1 MAYKKQATFKEYTI
15 GVRENNSIEVL
26 VNGKPYDGAVKPLLR
41 DIAQNV
47 GLSVE
52 EKWNTQD
59 LGRKLVDIINNKET
73 KMGKPTSNKNNK
85 EKTPAILINI
95 MYSGSYL
102 KYNLGHEVINLMA
115 TDNGK
120 HYIYVN
126 PIGKIGKD
134 AIKKY
139 NIEYILLGQLIDAQT
154 VKVIAKASGIEM
166 LRSTKEALNN
176 SNANEGKIGDREY
189 QHHTDEMRSATYGGI
204 SVVDFFP
211 NEKQLLATYSAKQVV
226 EARRE
231 LFLRYEKD
239 RNYKKYK
246 VEDPAGDG
254 IVIFLPNTI
263 HPGGKKEFQFSRENP
278 YMYFPQ
284 INDPEKSDYDYN
296 KINEIIENKDF
307 WEEESVGQYKT
318 PQRTYDLPIE
328 IMQKEDG
335 ELAYSNMISYYL
347 RDNKSTAE
355 NFIEFLRNKTNE
367 NILPPSD
374 DSHIE
379 ILREYKNIDIIIRYD
394 NTAIIIENKIKADV
408 SRYNEKGENDEKK
421 DKSQLEKYIRIMGE
435 GDDAK
440 YYDNKHFFFL
450 QPNYKNIDPNE
461 EKYYSKGSKFHKE
474 HKYNKLYY
482 KDLCEFFENQ
492 SCNSDDYKNFIES
505 LKLHIEDIDNRNFNT
520 MMRRLGKRIKDI
532 KEHK

>member
-59 LGRKLVDIINNKET
+59 LGRKLVDIVNNKET

-85 EKTPAILINI
+85 EKSPAILINI

-102 KYNLGHEVINLMA
+102 KENLGHEVINLIA
-115 TDNGK
+115 TDKGK
-120 HYIYVN
+120 HYIYIN

-166 LRSTKEALNN
+166 LRSTKKTLNN
-176 SNANEGKIGDREY
+176 SNAKEGKIGDREY
-189 QHHTDEMRSATYGGI
+189 QDHTDEMRSATYGGI

-211 NEKQLLATYSAKQVV
+211 NEKQLLATYSAEKVV
-226 EARRE
+226 EASKE

-239 RNYKKYK
+239 RFNEKYK
-246 VEDPAGDG
+246 GEDPAGES
-254 IVIFLPNTI
+254 VIFLPDTT
-263 HPGGKKEFQFSRENP
+263 HPEGKEKYQFSRQNP

-284 INDPEKSDYDYN
+284 INGKDETDYDIID
-296 KINEIIENKDF
+296 KIIKNEKYWKKEC
-307 WEEESVGQYKT
+307 VGKFYYDKHK
-318 PQRTYDLPIE
+318 RTYELPIE
-328 IMQKEDG
+328 IMKKEDW

-347 RDNKSTAE
+347 RNNTSTAE
-355 NFIEFLRNKTNE
+355 NFIVFLRRKNQEIPAPNTKN
-367 NILPPSD
+367 
-374 DSHIE
+374 SHIE
-379 ILREYKNIDIIIRYD
+379 IIREYKNIDILIRYD
-394 NTAIIIENKIKADV
+394 ETAIIIENKIKADV
-408 SRYNEKGENDEKK
+408 SLYDEKDGKK
-421 DKSQLEKYIRIMGE
+421 DISQLEKYIRVMNE
-435 GDDAK
+435 GNDEEYKNK
-440 YYDNKHFFFL
+440 YFFL
-450 QPNYKNIDPNE
+450 LQPDYRKINPDKYLSDGNKGKYKILNYSDLFDFFNKDNHECISDVLINKE
-461 EKYYSKGSKFHKE
+461 AVNFKFFKESLELHKE
-474 HKYNKLYY
+474 K
-482 KDLCEFFENQ
+482 
-492 SCNSDDYKNFIES
+492 
-505 LKLHIEDIDNRNFNT
+505 IDNRNFNT

>member
-47 GLSVE
+47 GFSVE
-52 EKWNTQD
+52 KKWNTQD
-59 LGRKLVDIINNKET
+59 LGRKLVDIINNKKT
-73 KMGKPTSNKNNK
+73 IMGNTNSNNNNK

-102 KYNLGHEVINLMA
+102 KYNLGHEVINLIA

-166 LRSTKEALNN
+166 LCSTKKALNN
-176 SNANEGKIGDREY
+176 SNANEGKIGDSEY
-189 QHHTDEMRSATYGGI
+189 KDHTEEMRSATYGGI

-226 EARRE
+226 EASKE

-239 RNYKKYK
+239 RSNEKYK
-246 VEDPAGDG
+246 GEDPAGES
-254 IVIFLPNTI
+254 VIFLPDTK
-263 HPGGKKEFQFSRENP
+263 HPGGKEKYQFSRQNP

-284 INDPEKSDYDYN
+284 INGKDETDYD
-296 KINEIIENKDF
+296 KIDKIIKNEEYWKK
-307 WEEESVGQYKT
+307 ESVGKFDYDK
-318 PQRTYDLPIE
+318 RTYELPIE
-328 IMQKEDG
+328 IMKKEDW

-355 NFIEFLRNKTNE
+355 NFIAFLHSKNQEIPNPQKN
-367 NILPPSD
+367 
-374 DSHIE
+374 SHIE
-379 ILREYKNIDIIIRYD
+379 ILREYKNIDILIRYD
-394 NTAIIIENKIKADV
+394 KTAIIIENKIKADV
-408 SRYNEKGENDEKK
+408 SSYDEKDEKK
-421 DKSQLEKYIRIMGE
+421 DISQLEKYIRVMKE
-435 GDDAK
+435 GVDK
-440 YYDNKHFFFL
+440 EYEKHFFLL
-450 QPNYKNIDPNE
+450 QPDYRKINPDKYLSNGNKGKYKILKYSELLDFFNECISDDKKNE
-461 EKYYSKGSKFHKE
+461 EALNF
-474 HKYNKLYY
+474 N
-482 KDLCEFFENQ
+482 FF
-492 SCNSDDYKNFIES
+492 KES
-505 LKLHIEDIDNRNFNT
+505 LKLHTEKIDNRNFNT

-532 KEHK
+532 NELKK